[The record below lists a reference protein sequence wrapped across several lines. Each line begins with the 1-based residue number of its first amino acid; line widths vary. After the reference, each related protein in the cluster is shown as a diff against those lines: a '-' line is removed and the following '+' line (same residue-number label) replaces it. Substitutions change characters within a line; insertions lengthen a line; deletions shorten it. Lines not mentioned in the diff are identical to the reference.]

1 MAVPMELSVGGHLW
15 QPEVGWWVA
24 NSLRLILA
32 RSYERS
38 VMGQGHAVAP
48 VIDNLYVVLCMI
60 YRFLC
65 ITLYRGYKIIDV
77 QWLSSL
83 MSIDVM
89 YLVCITYV

>member
-32 RSYERS
+32 SSYERS

-48 VIDNLYVVLCMI
+48 VIDNLYVDL
-60 YRFLC
+60 
-65 ITLYRGYKIIDV
+65 
-77 QWLSSL
+77 
-83 MSIDVM
+83 
-89 YLVCITYV
+89 